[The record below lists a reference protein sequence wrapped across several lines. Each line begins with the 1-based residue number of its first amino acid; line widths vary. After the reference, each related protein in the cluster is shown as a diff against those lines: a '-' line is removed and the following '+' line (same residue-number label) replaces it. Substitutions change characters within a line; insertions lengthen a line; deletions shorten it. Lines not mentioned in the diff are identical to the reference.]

1 MTAARR
7 TWTGVAAAALL
18 AAVTV
23 NGALVVLGIEH
34 DATLIT
40 LLALAT
46 VLTGVLLLAGVDSQ
60 VRLPW
65 STARTDAHPD
75 PGEDTRTAMFR
86 HTIEVHLTS
95 RDHDDAVVWRLADL
109 ASQRLRQL
117 HGIRYADDPA
127 RARELLGEQLARWVA
142 TDRRERYQPDHRH
155 QRYTVAQLNEV
166 VRRIEQL

>member
-7 TWTGVAAAALL
+7 TWTGVAAAASL
-18 AAVTV
+18 AALTV
-23 NGALVVLGIEH
+23 NGALVVLGVEH

-46 VLTGVLLLAGVDSQ
+46 VVTGLLLLSGLDAH

-65 STARTDAHPD
+65 STARPDAHPD
-75 PGEDTRTAMFR
+75 PGEDPRTAMYR

-109 ASQRLRQL
+109 AAQRVRQL

-127 RARELLGEQLARWVA
+127 RVTELLGEPLAGWVA

-155 QRYTVAQLNEV
+155 RRYTVAQLTEV